1 MVCQAAAQTRFRALK
16 HESGIAGSSTIIVR
30 IIACF
35 QPLQDCQAEYF
46 RHLLKP
52 VTCFL
57 CGVSLMKKYPDPWVN
72 MPYSTWQFS
81 SFNTAAD
88 LQKPDFTRQNAPVWA
103 FPNYI
108 SPFGCSSSSRNAA
121 TPFPRIPARISA
133 ETMSAL
139 NPPAIPTFGTPEFA
153 GSHKRFMGFSQS
165 WDQTSLIF
173 SSSCNPYLT
182 LNPTNQSLDLQGSNE
197 VVSVGHGGEEMH
209 EDTDEINALLYS
221 DSDDEDYE
229 EEEASTGHSPIE
241 PKAGSS
247 SEVASSVLPVKRKRI
262 DADETDA
269 LLADTASSHHHD
281 LGLEFRNRNTNTDG
295 ESSCVRGEDQDQ
307 DRKRMR
313 REKILET
320 VRVLRRIIPC
330 GKGKDAA
337 TVLDEAICY
346 LKSLKLKAK
355 ALGATPLLE
364 LRSLDQ

>member
-52 VTCFL
+52 VTCLL
-57 CGVSLMKKYPDPWVN
+57 CGVSPMKKYPDPWVN
-72 MPYSTWQFS
+72 MPHSTWRFS
-81 SFNTAAD
+81 SLNSAAD
-88 LQKPDFTRQNAPVWA
+88 PQKPDISRQNAPFRA
-103 FPNYI
+103 FPNCI
-108 SPFGCSSSSRNAA
+108 NPFGCSSSGNAA
-121 TPFPRIPARISA
+121 PPFPRIPARISA
-133 ETMSAL
+133 ETMPTL
-139 NPPAIPTFGTPEFA
+139 NPPAITTFGTPEFA

-173 SSSCNPYLT
+173 SSSCNAYLT

-221 DSDDEDYE
+221 DSDDEYYG

-241 PKAGSS
+241 PTAGSS

-262 DADETDA
+262 DVDEPDA
-269 LLADTASSHHHD
+269 LLADTASSRHHD

-307 DRKRMR
+307 DQDRKRIK

-320 VRVLRRIIPC
+320 VRVLRRIIPG

-364 LRSLDQ
+364 LR

>member
-1 MVCQAAAQTRFRALK
+1 
-16 HESGIAGSSTIIVR
+16 
-30 IIACF
+30 
-35 QPLQDCQAEYF
+35 
-46 RHLLKP
+46 
-52 VTCFL
+52 
-57 CGVSLMKKYPDPWVN
+57 MKKYPDPWVN
-72 MPYSTWQFS
+72 MPHSTWRFS
-81 SFNTAAD
+81 SLNSAAD
-88 LQKPDFTRQNAPVWA
+88 PQKPDISRQNAPFRA
-103 FPNYI
+103 FPNCI
-108 SPFGCSSSSRNAA
+108 NPFGCSSSGNAA
-121 TPFPRIPARISA
+121 PPFPRIPARISA
-133 ETMSAL
+133 ETMPTL
-139 NPPAIPTFGTPEFA
+139 NPPAITTFGTPEFA

-173 SSSCNPYLT
+173 SSSCNAYLT

-221 DSDDEDYE
+221 DSDDEYYG

-241 PKAGSS
+241 PTAGSS

-262 DADETDA
+262 DVDEPDA
-269 LLADTASSHHHD
+269 LLADTASSRHHD

-307 DRKRMR
+307 DQDRKRIK

-320 VRVLRRIIPC
+320 VRVLRRIIPG

-364 LRSLDQ
+364 LR